1 MVNISKPISAGQAQ
15 AYHKEE
21 FANAKENYYTEG
33 ERVRGEW
40 QGQLAERWGLT
51 GEVNEQQFARL
62 SEGQHPATGEQLVR
76 YQAAR
81 EYTNERGEMVRS
93 MEHRA
98 GWDAT
103 FSAPKSVSLTAL
115 VGGDDRVREAHRESV
130 TVALDEMEKYVQAR
144 IGGNVPAQTTGAW
157 AVAKFE
163 HDSSRPVEGYA
174 APQLHT
180 HAVVFNVTET
190 ADGNT
195 RALQPQEL
203 YKTQQYAT
211 AVYRSELAARLQGMG
226 YEIERGEHG
235 QPEIK
240 GYSREYLEASSPR
253 REQIKEQL
261 REQGRSGPEAAEIA
275 AHQTRDAKQPLS
287 HDEVRERHQ
296 AMARVHGDQPQR
308 VLAEAAQRP
317 GVELKPEQSKLAA
330 HEGMSYARER
340 GMEREAVTDERS
352 LMRDALKHTMGEA
365 RLPEIKAEFDKRV
378 QSSELIEVPRREGL
392 AGRAFTTGEMQGYER
407 ELIER
412 MKSSQGNRD
421 VLADGQT
428 RQQTME
434 QHPHL
439 SLSQRNAVD
448 TVLTSRDQMMALEGV
463 AGAGKTTSLAAV
475 REAAVRAGYEVE
487 GLAPTS
493 RAAQKLGEAGMATET
508 LQRHLTRGD
517 CADDGQKRLYV
528 VDESSMA
535 STKQMHTFVERLK
548 ENDRVLFVGD
558 TRQHEAVEAGR
569 PYAQLQEAGL
579 RTARLDEI
587 IRQKDPAL
595 KEAVEQLA
603 RGEVREAI
611 GNLNEQG
618 RVHEIGDRSERI
630 AEIARE
636 YVRQPENTLVVSPDN
651 ESRRE
656 INSHIHRAMQES
668 GQVKAEEHSV
678 RVLYTRQ
685 DITGADRQHAQNYEP
700 GDVIRYSKGSK
711 PLGIEAGEYAQ
722 VVRTDAKENM
732 VTVERKSGEELSYDP
747 RRLQGV
753 TVYRETERTFAEG
766 DRVQMT
772 APYHEQKLA
781 NRELGTVDKID
792 GDGNLKLKMDSGREV
807 EFNAKQHPHLD
818 YGYAVTSHS
827 SQGQTAD
834 RVLIHVDSSQAHGE
848 LLNSRMAY
856 VSVSRAQF
864 DVQMYT
870 NDAKMLG
877 QQLSRDVSNPSAI
890 QQTSDPST
898 MQQQT
903 PIQQDAGLKIE
914 PQSVGMEIS
923 QGLSMGG

>member
-1 MVNISKPISAGQAQ
+1 MVTISKPISAGQAQ

-40 QGQLAERWGLT
+40 QGQLADRWGLT

-62 SEGQHPATGEQLVR
+62 SEGQHPETGEQLVR
-76 YQAAR
+76 HQTAR
-81 EYTNERGEMVRS
+81 EYTNERGETVRS

-115 VGGDDRVREAHRESV
+115 VGGDERIREAHKDSV

-190 ADGNT
+190 ADGNM
-195 RALQPQEL
+195 RALQPREL

-211 AVYRSELAARLQGMG
+211 AVYRSELAARLQSMG

-253 REQIKEQL
+253 RQQITE
-261 REQGRSGPEAAEIA
+261 RMEAEGWTGAKAAQIV

-308 VLAEAAQRP
+308 VLAEAAKRP
-317 GVELKPEQSKLAA
+317 GVEIRPEPSMAAA

-340 GMEREAVTDERS
+340 GMEREAVSDERS
-352 LMRDALKHTMGEA
+352 LMRDALKHTMGDA
-365 RLPEIKAEFDKRV
+365 RLPEIRAEFERRV
-378 QSSELIEVPRREGL
+378 ESRELIGVPRREGL
-392 AGRAFTTGEMQGYER
+392 ASRAFTTVEMQCYER
-407 ELIER
+407 ELIDR
-412 MKSSQGNRD
+412 MKSGQGNRE
-421 VLADGQT
+421 VLADGKT

-439 SLSQRNAVD
+439 SVSQRNAVD

-475 REAAVRAGYEVE
+475 REAAVLAGYEVE

-493 RAAQKLGEAGMATET
+493 RAAQKLGEAGMETQT
-508 LQRHLTRGD
+508 LQKHLARGEKP
-517 CADDGQKRLYV
+517 DDGQKRLYV
-528 VDESSMA
+528 IDESSMA
-535 STKQMHTFVERLK
+535 STKQMHMFVERLR

-569 PYAQLQEAGL
+569 PYAQLQDAGL
-579 RTARLDEI
+579 RTAHLDEI

-595 KEAVEQLA
+595 KKVVEQLA
-603 RGEVREAI
+603 RGEVRQAI
-611 GNLNEQG
+611 GSLNLQG
-618 RVHEIGDRSERI
+618 RVHEISDWQDRI

-636 YVRQPENTLVVSPDN
+636 YVRQPKSTLVVSPDN

-656 INSHIHRAMQES
+656 INSHIHRAMQDA
-668 GQVKAEEHSV
+668 GQVKGEEHRV
-678 RVLYTRQ
+678 HVLYARQ
-685 DITGADRQHAQNYEP
+685 DITGADRQHAQNYER

-711 PLGIEAGEYAQ
+711 PLGIEAGDYAR
-722 VVRTDAKENM
+722 VTDTARETNT
-732 VTVERKSGEELSYDP
+732 VTVKRRNGEELSYDP

-753 TVYRETERTFAEG
+753 TVYRDTERTFAEG
-766 DRVQMT
+766 DRIQMT
-772 APYHEQKLA
+772 APYRDHKLA

-792 GDGNLKLKMDSGREV
+792 SDGNLKLRMDSGREV
-807 EFNAKQHPHLD
+807 AFNARQHPHLD
-818 YGYAVTSHS
+818 YGYSVTSHS

-834 RVLIHVDSSQAHGE
+834 RVLVHVDSSQAHGE

-856 VSVSRAQF
+856 VSLSRAQY

-870 NDAKMLG
+870 NDAKTLG
-877 QQLSRDVSNPSAI
+877 QELSRNVTKDTALQQSLQSQAEGSRIERQSANLDM
-890 QQTSDPST
+890 S
-898 MQQQT
+898 
-903 PIQQDAGLKIE
+903 
-914 PQSVGMEIS
+914 QSLQIS
-923 QGLSMGG
+923 

>member
-115 VGGDDRVREAHRESV
+115 VGGDDRIREAHRESV

-190 ADGNT
+190 AGGNT

-330 HEGMSYARER
+330 QEGMSYARER

-407 ELIER
+407 ELIDR

-421 VLADGQT
+421 VLAAGNV

-517 CADDGQKRLYV
+517 HADDGQKRLYV

-579 RTARLDEI
+579 RTAHLDEI

-603 RGEVREAI
+603 RGEVRDAI
-611 GNLNEQG
+611 GNLNQQG
-618 RVHEIGDRSERI
+618 RVHEIGDRHERI

-636 YVRQPENTLVVSPDN
+636 YVRSPESTLVVSPDN

-656 INSHIHRAMQES
+656 INSHIHRAMQDS
-668 GQVKAEEHSV
+668 GQVKGEEHQV
-678 RVLYTRQ
+678 AVLYARQ
-685 DITGADRQHAQNYEP
+685 DITGADRQHAQNYEQ

-914 PQSVGMEIS
+914 PQSVGMELS
-923 QGLSMGG
+923 QGLSMGR

>member
-62 SEGQHPATGEQLVR
+62 SEGQHPVTGEQLVR

-365 RLPEIKAEFDKRV
+365 RLPEIKAEFEKRV
-378 QSSELIEVPRREGL
+378 QSAELIEVPRREGL

-407 ELIER
+407 ELIDR

-421 VLADGQT
+421 VLAAGNV

-517 CADDGQKRLYV
+517 RADDGQKRLYV

-535 STKQMHTFVERLK
+535 STKQMHTFVERLRD
-548 ENDRVLFVGD
+548 NDRVLFVGD

-579 RTARLDEI
+579 RTANLDEI

-595 KEAVEQLA
+595 KEVVEQLA
-603 RGEVREAI
+603 RGEVKEAI
-611 GNLNEQG
+611 GNLNQQG

-656 INSHIHRAMQES
+656 INSHIHRAMQET
-668 GQVKAEEHSV
+668 GQVKGEEH
-678 RVLYTRQ
+678 RVELLYARQ
-685 DITGADRQHAQNYEP
+685 DITGADRQHAQNYET

-722 VVRTDAKENM
+722 VVRTDAKENT

-834 RVLIHVDSSQAHGE
+834 RVLVHVDSSQAHGE

-914 PQSVGMEIS
+914 PQSVGMELS
-923 QGLSMGG
+923 QGLSMGR

>member
-1 MVNISKPISAGQAQ
+1 MVTLSKPISAGQAQ

-40 QGQLAERWGLT
+40 QGQLAARFGLT
-51 GEVNEQQFARL
+51 GEVQEQQFTRL

-76 YQAAR
+76 HQTAR
-81 EYTNERGEMVRS
+81 EYENGRGEMVRS

-115 VGGDDRVREAHRESV
+115 VGGDDRIRETHRESV
-130 TVALDEMEKYVQAR
+130 AVALNEMERYVQAR
-144 IGGNVPAQTTGAW
+144 IGGNIPAQTTGEW

-180 HAVVFNVTET
+180 HAVVFNIT
-190 ADGNT
+190 ATANGDM

-211 AVYRSELAARLQGMG
+211 AVYRSELAARLQSMG

-235 QPEIK
+235 QPEIR
-240 GYSREYLEASSPR
+240 GYSREYMETSSPR
-253 REQIKEQL
+253 RQQIKDHLAEH
-261 REQGRSGPEAAEIA
+261 GRTGPEAAEIA
-275 AHQTRDAKQPLS
+275 AHHTRGNKQNLS
-287 HDEVRERHQ
+287 HDEVRAQHQ
-296 AMARVHGDQPQR
+296 AMATAHGDQPQR
-308 VLAEAAQRP
+308 VVLAATQRP
-317 GVELKPEQSKLAA
+317 AVELAQKGSLTAA
-330 HEGMSYARER
+330 ANGMNYARER

-365 RLPEIKAEFDKRV
+365 RLPEIRAEFGRRV
-378 QSSELIEVPRREGL
+378 EASELIEVSHREGA
-392 AGRAFTTGEMQGYER
+392 AGRTFTTREMQNYER
-407 ELIER
+407 ELFDR
-412 MKSSQGNRD
+412 MKLSQGNRE
-421 VLADGQT
+421 VLADGNV

-463 AGAGKTTSLAAV
+463 AGTGKTTSLAAV
-475 REAAVRAGYEVE
+475 REAAVGAGYEVE

-493 RAAQKLGEAGMATET
+493 RAAQKLGEAGMETHT
-508 LQRHLTRGD
+508 LQHHLARGD
-517 CADDGQKRLYV
+517 WADDGQKRLYV
-528 VDESSMA
+528 IDESSMA
-535 STKQMHTFVERLK
+535 STKQMHTFVERLRG
-548 ENDRVLFVGD
+548 NDRVLFVGD

-579 RTARLDEI
+579 RTAHLDEI

-595 KEAVEQLA
+595 KEVVEQLA
-603 RGEVREAI
+603 RGEVRDAI

-618 RVHEIGDRSERI
+618 RVHEFSDRSERI
-630 AEIARE
+630 AEIVRE
-636 YVRQPENTLVVSPDN
+636 YVRSPENTLVVSPDN

-656 INSHIHRAMQES
+656 INSSIHRAMQGA
-668 GQVKAEEHSV
+668 GQVKIEEHRV
-678 RVLYTRQ
+678 HVLYARQ
-685 DITGADRQHAQNYEP
+685 DITGADRQHAQNYET

-711 PLGIEAGEYAQ
+711 PLGIEAGEYAR
-722 VVRTDAKENM
+722 VASTDRESNT
-732 VTVERKSGEELSYDP
+732 VTVTRRSGEERSYDP

-753 TVYRETERTFAEG
+753 TVYRDTERTFAEG

-772 APYHEQKLA
+772 APYYEQKLA

-792 GDGNLKLKMDSGREV
+792 SDGNLKLCMDSGREV
-807 EFNAKQHPHLD
+807 EFNARQHPHLD

-834 RVLIHVDSSQAHGE
+834 RVLIHVDSDQAHGE

-856 VSVSRAQF
+856 VSVSRAQY

-870 NDAKMLG
+870 NDAATLG
-877 QQLSRDVSNPSAI
+877 QELSRDVSKSVALEDVATAKTLDPEPV
-890 QQTSDPST
+890 QQIVE
-898 MQQQT
+898 Q
-903 PIQQDAGLKIE
+903 I
-914 PQSVGMEIS
+914 
-923 QGLSMGG
+923 GLSLSL

>member
-1 MVNISKPISAGQAQ
+1 MVTISKPISAGQAQ

-51 GEVNEQQFARL
+51 GEVQEQQFARL

-76 YQAAR
+76 HQTAR
-81 EYTNERGEMVRS
+81 EYENERGVTVHS

-130 TVALDEMEKYVQAR
+130 KVALDEMEKYVQAR
-144 IGGNVPAQTTGAW
+144 IGGNAPAETTGAW

-163 HDSSRPVEGYA
+163 HDSSRPVDGYA

-180 HAVVFNVTET
+180 HVVVFNVTET

-211 AVYRSELAARLQGMG
+211 AVYRSELAVQLQRMG

-253 REQIKEQL
+253 RQQIVEHM
-261 REQGRSGPEAAEIA
+261 EAAGRSGAGAAQIA
-275 AHQTRDAKQPLS
+275 AHQTRDAKELLS
-287 HDEVRERHQ
+287 HDEVRAQHRKMAEEYGHQ
-296 AMARVHGDQPQR
+296 PER
-308 VLAEAAQRP
+308 VLHEAAQRP
-317 GVELKPEQSKLAA
+317 GVELKPESARTAA

-352 LMRDALKHTMGEA
+352 LMRDALKHTMGDA

-407 ELIER
+407 ELIDR
-412 MKSSQGNRD
+412 MKMGQGNRD
-421 VLADGQT
+421 VLADGNV

-434 QHPHL
+434 QHSHL
-439 SLSQRNAVD
+439 SVSQRNAVD

-493 RAAQKLGEAGMATET
+493 RAAQKLGEAGMETQT
-508 LQRHLTRGD
+508 LQKYLARGD
-517 CADDGQKRLYV
+517 QPDDGQKRLYV

-535 STKQMHTFVERLK
+535 STKQMHTFVERLNQ
-548 ENDRVLFVGD
+548 NDRVLFVGD

-579 RTARLDEI
+579 RTANLDEI

-595 KEAVEQLA
+595 KEVVEQLA
-603 RGEVREAI
+603 RGEVKEAI
-611 GNLNEQG
+611 GNLESQG

-656 INSHIHRAMQES
+656 INQHIHRAMQDT
-668 GQVKAEEHSV
+668 GQVKPEEH
-678 RVLYTRQ
+678 RVELLYARQ
-685 DITGADRQHAQNYEP
+685 DITGADRQHAQNYER

-711 PLGIEAGEYAQ
+711 PLGIEAGEYAR
-722 VVRTDAKENM
+722 VERTDRESNA
-732 VTVERKSGEELSYDP
+732 VTVTRKSGEELSYDP

-753 TVYRETERTFAEG
+753 TVYRDTERSFAEG

-792 GDGNLKLKMDSGREV
+792 GDGNLKLRMDSGREV
-807 EFNAKQHPHLD
+807 EFNVKQHPHLD

-834 RVLIHVDSSQAHGE
+834 RVLIHVDSSQLHGE

-856 VSVSRAQF
+856 VSVSRAEF

-870 NDAKMLG
+870 NDAKTLG
-877 QQLSRDVSNPSAI
+877 QELSRDVSHPSAI
-890 QQTSDPST
+890 QNAP
-898 MQQQT
+898 MQQTT
-903 PIQQDAGLKIE
+903 PTQPDVAQKIE
-914 PQSVGMEIS
+914 PQPVGMEMD
-923 QGLSMGG
+923 QGMSMGR